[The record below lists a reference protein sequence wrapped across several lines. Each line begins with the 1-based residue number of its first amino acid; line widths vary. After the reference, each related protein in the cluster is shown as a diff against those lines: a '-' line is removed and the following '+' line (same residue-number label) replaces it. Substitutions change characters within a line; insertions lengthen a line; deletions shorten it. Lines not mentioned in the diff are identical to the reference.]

1 MVQERLGVG
10 RVGVDHAELRLAL
23 GGLPHDGA
31 QAHARQHRGGEAA
44 LEARHRLGVAREQQ
58 GDDMAHGHAG
68 AADAVRDRAL
78 KAGLLGVGPVDVLLM
93 PVAHQAIH
101 QRPVVAVGFLV
112 REIGLA
118 VGVLHGVPRRLLA
131 APAAVVD
138 AAVVGVDRAQMG
150 AVGGIRLAD
159 LLGQRAATLAAVPDC
174 LLSHK
179 RLDVVVHLERRM
191 EMHVDAVVQ
200 RAGVVEAVVEGGGHL
215 LVDGQRHGE
224 DGQNLQI
231 RVLGVAFVDVLQVHA
246 AVPAGAATKRAN
258 LKVLEGVVAHERA
271 KGLPDDLGGNS
282 HDILLWKENC
292 ENAAS
297 DIGFPHV

>member
-1 MVQERLGVG
+1 M
-10 RVGVDHAELRLAL
+10 
-23 GGLPHDGA
+23 
-31 QAHARQHRGGEAA
+31 
-44 LEARHRLGVAREQQ
+44 AREQQ
-58 GDDMAHGHAG
+58 GDDVAHGHAG
-68 AADAVRDRAL
+68 AADAVGDRAL

-101 QRPVVAVGFLV
+101 ERPIVAVGFLV
-112 REIGLA
+112 GEIGLA
-118 VGVLHGVPRRLLA
+118 IGVLHGVPRRLLA
-131 APAAVVD
+131 APTAVID

-150 AVGGIRLAD
+150 AVGGVRLAD
-159 LLGQRAATLAAVPDC
+159 LLGQRAATLAAVPDG
-174 LLSHK
+174 LLGHE

-191 EMHVDAVVQ
+191 EVHVDAVVQ
-200 RAGVVEAVVEGGGHL
+200 RAGIIEAVVEGGGHL

-224 DGQNLQI
+224 DGQNLQV
-231 RVLGVAFVDVLQVHA
+231 RVLGVALVDVLQVHA

-258 LKVLEGVVAHERA
+258 LKVLEGVIAHERA

-292 ENAAS
+292 ENAAG